1 MAKTGRESLTKL
13 KTLVDELSDRDEGLK
28 RDASLFEAVFRDF
41 PIPVTIWLTDDKGL
55 CMSHKVS
62 GRGSRGWSDPPP
74 PPDQKSHGAKK
85 SKRVSIS
92 DLYQCEEL
100 KREIDARLKLALEGK
115 QTSFMSYFDGSYIWT
130 RLTPRYYEDGTIS
143 GVIGVSWDLT
153 PNYKMFSTL
162 MKISTS
168 DCGMGDPEM
177 EMLKSDAAMA
187 ADGSVIK
194 VLLEEA
200 ER

>member
-1 MAKTGRESLTKL
+1 MSKPGRESLTKL

-55 CMSHKVS
+55 CTSRKVS

-74 PPDQKSHGAKK
+74 PPDQKDPNFKK
-85 SKRVSIS
+85 SKRLNVV

-100 KREIDARLKLALEGK
+100 KKKVDEHLKLALEGK
-115 QTSFMSYFDGSYIWT
+115 QTSFMTSVDGSYIWS
-130 RLTPRYYEDGTIS
+130 RLTPRYYEDGTFS

-153 PNYKMFSTL
+153 PNYKMFNTL
-162 MKISTS
+162 MKISTT
-168 DCGMGDPEM
+168 DCGLGDPEM
-177 EMLKSDAAMA
+177 ERLKSDAEA
-187 ADGSVIK
+187 AAQGSVIK
-194 VLLEEA
+194 ILLEEA